1 MNLFLI
7 AVLMTL
13 SACVS
18 SPPQVPERVAKVP
31 VPSRETVAGL
41 MKSGRQAMIEG
52 RFDRAITLFR
62 RIGDSYPNAPE
73 RPEATLL
80 LAQALE
86 AHGDIALALIE
97 YRRLTDEYPQTP
109 QAVLARAKVPE
120 LERRGVPPLQAVGPV
135 AAYIPVARID
145 SVDERELLR
154 LQHAETDTIVL
165 EVARQAPSRSHR
177 PEAGV
182 YFKTDWAP
190 LIRDRLAGIVA
201 SAHRQRMQAWAA
213 LSIRRMDWVDPQFGW
228 SDWRYDPASGEVV
241 PADDLDVLHPA
252 FREYLVGLLMDLAAT
267 GIDGI
272 FLMADPPSGAPDGF
286 SPFALRG
293 YQKDMEQPVDPR
305 RLHLR
310 AQPALSFAPEFWR
323 WIGWKQREQ
332 LKAVD
337 GVMRAVRTAYPT
349 LKFAIEVH
357 PEAITNPRAALAWY
371 SEDFLDLRRSHI
383 DYVAIS
389 LSSSQGTTVKP
400 LMGSMNGKRLLL
412 TVESGSVS
420 KTLLS
425 YFPLGSGLIYK
436 DKVTVDGLTK
446 DGR

>member
-1 MNLFLI
+1 M
-7 AVLMTL
+7 
-13 SACVS
+13 
-18 SPPQVPERVAKVP
+18 
-31 VPSRETVAGL
+31 
-41 MKSGRQAMIEG
+41 
-52 RFDRAITLFR
+52 
-62 RIGDSYPNAPE
+62 
-73 RPEATLL
+73 
-80 LAQALE
+80 
-86 AHGDIALALIE
+86 
-97 YRRLTDEYPQTP
+97 
-109 QAVLARAKVPE
+109 
-120 LERRGVPPLQAVGPV
+120 
-135 AAYIPVARID
+135 
-145 SVDERELLR
+145 
-154 LQHAETDTIVL
+154 
-165 EVARQAPSRSHR
+165 
-177 PEAGV
+177 
-182 YFKTDWAP
+182 
-190 LIRDRLAGIVA
+190 
-201 SAHRQRMQAWAA
+201 
-213 LSIRRMDWVDPQFGW
+213 
-228 SDWRYDPASGEVV
+228 V
-241 PADDLDVLHPA
+241 PADGLDLLHPA
-252 FREYLVGLLMDLAAT
+252 VREYLLGLLIDLAAT
-267 GIDGI
+267 GIDGV

-293 YQKDMEQPVDPR
+293 YQRDMEQPVDPR

-337 GVMRAVRTAYPT
+337 SVVRAVRTAYPT
-349 LKFAIEVH
+349 LKIAVEVH

-389 LSSSQGTTVKP
+389 LSSSQGGTVKP

-436 DKVTVDGLTK
+436 DKVTGDGLTK